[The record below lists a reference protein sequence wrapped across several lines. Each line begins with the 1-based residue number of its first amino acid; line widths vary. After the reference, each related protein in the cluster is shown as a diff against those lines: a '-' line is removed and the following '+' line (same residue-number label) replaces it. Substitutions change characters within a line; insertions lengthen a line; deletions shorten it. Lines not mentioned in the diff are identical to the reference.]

1 MATPASIGNFV
12 SEIVKT
18 RGGPANPTLYQFD
31 VAPPSGAAAAF
42 KANMLRFGFNFDREL
57 RFLNYLNNEIQ
68 IPGVTFQNSEIR
80 MPYKGLALKMASA
93 KVYNEMDIS
102 FYCDTTAMP
111 YKFFR
116 AWMEW
121 VGGTQQNQGYTQR
134 SASVKHRTSIM
145 RYYNDYTCD
154 MTITKLEKYGNKEK
168 GEYASPFSVR
178 LIKAWPFT
186 ISSVPLSS
194 ASANGLVKVTVSLYY
209 EYSAPYK

>member
-1 MATPASIGNFV
+1 
-12 SEIVKT
+12 
-18 RGGPANPTLYQFD
+18 
-31 VAPPSGAAAAF
+31 
-42 KANMLRFGFNFDREL
+42 
-57 RFLNYLNNEIQ
+57 
-68 IPGVTFQNSEIR
+68 
-80 MPYKGLALKMASA
+80 
-93 KVYNEMDIS
+93 
-102 FYCDTTAMP
+102 
-111 YKFFR
+111 
-116 AWMEW
+116 
-121 VGGTQQNQGYTQR
+121 
-134 SASVKHRTSIM
+134 M